1 MRQRECEPFDAA
13 ALINVGTN
21 SFIFFLNADGRRAA
35 RGPRGYSAL
44 HYLCVIP
51 VDDYNFSGRAVPWEE
66 APPWMSSDRYS
77 LKVNPDKLAHSL
89 YLPGLLDRFFHV
101 RPRVLSKASAAV
113 IGKIVLVITITSSRF
128 DGCSHAK
135 LHRKQMTS
143 FLYVYRETYLEFP
156 LIKITERMV
165 TRWFLY
171 FLLQV

>member
-1 MRQRECEPFDAA
+1 MDVARREDQEGTRLSIISVLFPST
-13 ALINVGTN
+13 IIISPVGA
-21 SFIFFLNADGRRAA
+21 FLGKR
-35 RGPRGYSAL
+35 
-44 HYLCVIP
+44 
-51 VDDYNFSGRAVPWEE
+51 
-66 APPWMSSDRYS
+66 PWMSSDRYS

-171 FLLQV
+171 FQV